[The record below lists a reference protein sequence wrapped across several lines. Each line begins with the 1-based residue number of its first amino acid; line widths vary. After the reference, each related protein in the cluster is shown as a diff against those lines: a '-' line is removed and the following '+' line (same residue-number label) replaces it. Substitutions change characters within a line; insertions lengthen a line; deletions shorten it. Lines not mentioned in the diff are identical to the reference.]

1 MSERRQGVVYLHG
14 FNSSPASHKARQFVD
29 YCQARGLRDIS
40 VPALPPDPAAVV
52 AHVER
57 CIEARGAE
65 SIALLVGSS
74 LGGFYATWLAQRHGI
89 KAALINPAV
98 APGVR
103 LETEFLGPQR
113 NMYTGEEYVFTREHA
128 AFLRALAIRNIS
140 RPADFLVL
148 LQTGDEVLDYRD
160 ALELYADCQLV
171 VQQGGSHAFDN
182 FSAMLPRILRFA
194 GYAAAGD
201 A

>member
-1 MSERRQGVVYLHG
+1 MSERRQGLVYLHG
-14 FNSSPASHKARQFVD
+14 FNSSPASHKAHQFVD

-40 VPALPPDPAAVV
+40 VPALSPDPAEAI
-52 AHVER
+52 AQVER
-57 CIEARGAE
+57 YIEARGAG

-103 LETEFLGPQR
+103 LEAEFLGPHR
-113 NMYTGEEYVFTREHA
+113 NLYTGEEYRFTHEHA
-128 AFLRALAIRNIS
+128 AFLRGLAVRNIS

-160 ALELYADCQLV
+160 AQRLYAGCQLV
-171 VQQGGSHAFDN
+171 VQEGGSHAFDN
-182 FSAMLPRILRFA
+182 FSAMLPRILSFA
-194 GYAAAGD
+194 GFAALVD